1 MEVGNNLRAIQIQRI
16 IDPLPIYTM
25 WLREMKRFLRV
36 KARIVG
42 SLLMPLFFLAF
53 LGLPMSFMPAR
64 QIPGLEGAAYL
75 DFLAPGIVGM
85 TLLFA
90 GTMSGASVIWDKEF
104 GFLKEVLVAPVSR
117 FSVILG
123 RSLGGM
129 TTAMI
134 QALAIV
140 GISVAMGVT
149 LSSVSGFF
157 LALLVMVLTC
167 AAFTGFGIIIATRLG
182 NLEGFMAIMNLI
194 VFPIFF
200 LSGALFPIQSMPP
213 WLRYIMYFDP
223 LTYGVDGLRA
233 TLIGADVATFPLWLD
248 FMVLSILCIAL
259 ATLGSYFFSKMEAD

>member
-1 MEVGNNLRAIQIQRI
+1 MKAIGARRI

-36 KARIVG
+36 KARVVG
-42 SLLMPLFFLAF
+42 SILMPLLFLVF
-53 LGLPMSFMPAR
+53 LGLPMSRAG
-64 QIPGLEGAAYL
+64 QIPGLGSIGYF

-104 GFLKEVLVAPVSR
+104 GFLKEVLVAPVNR

-134 QALAIV
+134 QALVIV
-140 GISVAMGVT
+140 GIAVAMGVK

-157 LALLVMVLTC
+157 LAIVIMILTC
-167 AAFTGFGIIIATRLG
+167 ATFTGFGLIIATKLG

-194 VFPIFF
+194 IFPIFF
-200 LSGALFPIQSMPP
+200 LSGAFFPLQSMPS
-213 WLRYIMYFDP
+213 WLRYIMYIDP
-223 LTYGVDGLRA
+223 LTYGVDGLRG
-233 TLIGADVATFPLWLD
+233 TLIGVGAAAFPLWLD
-248 FMVLSILCIAL
+248 FTVLLILCIAL

>member
-1 MEVGNNLRAIQIQRI
+1 MRVIEVRRI

-36 KARIVG
+36 KARVVG

-64 QIPGLEGAAYL
+64 QIPGLEGTGYL

-129 TTAMI
+129 TTATI
-134 QALAIV
+134 QALVIV
-140 GISVAMGVT
+140 GIAVAMGVE
-149 LSSVSGFF
+149 LASVSGFF
-157 LALLVMVLTC
+157 LAILVMILTC
-167 AAFTGFGIIIATRLG
+167 ATFTGLGLIIATKLG

-200 LSGALFPIQSMPP
+200 LSGALFPIQAMPS
-213 WLRYIMYFDP
+213 WLRYIMYIDP
-223 LTYGVDGLRA
+223 LTYGVDGLRG
-233 TLIGADVATFPLWLD
+233 TLIGVSAFPLWLD
-248 FMVLSILCIAL
+248 FTVLILLCLGL

>member
-1 MEVGNNLRAIQIQRI
+1 MKAIEVQRF

-36 KARIVG
+36 KARVVS

-53 LGLPMSFMPAR
+53 LGLPMSFVPAR
-64 QIPGLEGAAYL
+64 QIPGLEGVGYL

-129 TTAMI
+129 TTAII
-134 QALAIV
+134 QALVIV
-140 GISVAMGVT
+140 GIAVAMGVQ
-149 LSSVSGFF
+149 LAGVPQFF
-157 LALLVMVLTC
+157 LAVAVMILTC
-167 AAFTGFGIIIATRLG
+167 AAFTGFGLIIASKLG

-200 LSGALFPIQSMPP
+200 LSGALFPIQSMPQ
-213 WLRYIMYFDP
+213 WLKYIMYINP
-223 LTYGVDGLRA
+223 LTYGVDGLRG
-233 TLIGADVATFPLWLD
+233 TLIGVSAFPLWLD
-248 FMVLSILCIAL
+248 LSVLVVVCLAL
-259 ATLGSYFFSKMEAD
+259 ATLGSYFFSQMEAD

>member
-1 MEVGNNLRAIQIQRI
+1 MRAIGARRI

-42 SLLMPLFFLAF
+42 SLLMPIFFLAF
-53 LGLPMSFMPAR
+53 LGLPMSFAS
-64 QIPGLEGAAYL
+64 QIPVPEGVGYL

-104 GFLKEVLVAPVSR
+104 GFLKEVLVAPVNR

-129 TTAMI
+129 TTALI
-134 QALAIV
+134 QALIIV
-140 GISVAMGVT
+140 GIAVAMGVK
-149 LSSVSGFF
+149 LSSVSGF
-157 LALLVMVLTC
+157 LLGIVIMILTC
-167 AAFTGFGIIIATRLG
+167 AIFTGFGLIIATKLG

-194 VFPIFF
+194 IFPIFF
-200 LSGALFPIQSMPP
+200 LSGAFFPLQSMPT
-213 WLRYIMYFDP
+213 WLRYIMYIDP
-223 LTYGVDGLRA
+223 LTYGVDGLRG
-233 TLIGADVATFPLWLD
+233 TLIGVAAFPLWLD
-248 FMVLSILCIAL
+248 FTVLIILCLAL

>member
-1 MEVGNNLRAIQIQRI
+1 MRAIGARRI

-36 KARIVG
+36 KARVVG

-64 QIPGLEGAAYL
+64 QIPGLEGIGYL

-104 GFLKEVLVAPVSR
+104 GFLKEVLVAPVNR

-129 TTAMI
+129 TTAII
-134 QALAIV
+134 QALVIV
-140 GISVAMGVT
+140 GIAVAMGVK
-149 LSSVSGFF
+149 LASVSGFF
-157 LALLVMVLTC
+157 LALVIMILTC
-167 AAFTGFGIIIATRLG
+167 ATFTGFGLIIATKLG

-200 LSGALFPIQSMPP
+200 LSGALFPIQSMPS
-213 WLRYIMYFDP
+213 WLRYIMYINP
-223 LTYGVDGLRA
+223 LTYGIDGLRG
-233 TLIGADVATFPLWLD
+233 TLIGVAAFPLWLD
-248 FMVLSILCIAL
+248 FTVLLILCVAL

>member
-1 MEVGNNLRAIQIQRI
+1 MRAIEVRRI

-36 KARIVG
+36 KARVVG

-53 LGLPMSFMPAR
+53 LGLPMSFIPAR
-64 QIPGLEGAAYL
+64 QIPGLEGIGYL

-104 GFLKEVLVAPVSR
+104 GFLKEVLVAPVNR

-129 TTAMI
+129 TTAII
-134 QALAIV
+134 QALVIV
-140 GISVAMGVT
+140 GIAVAMGVT
-149 LSSVSGFF
+149 LSSVSGFL
-157 LALLVMVLTC
+157 LALVIMILTC
-167 AAFTGFGIIIATRLG
+167 AAFTGFGLIIATKLG

-200 LSGALFPIQSMPP
+200 LSGALFPVQSMPS
-213 WLRYIMYFDP
+213 WLRYIMYIDP
-223 LTYGVDGLRA
+223 LTYGVDGLRG
-233 TLIGADVATFPLWLD
+233 TLIGVAAFPLWLD
-248 FMVLSILCIAL
+248 FAVLLILCIAL
-259 ATLGSYFFSKMEAD
+259 ATLGSYFFSRMEAD

>member
-1 MEVGNNLRAIQIQRI
+1 MRAIEVRRI

-36 KARIVG
+36 KARVVG
-42 SLLMPLFFLAF
+42 SLLMPIFFLAF
-53 LGLPMSFMPAR
+53 LGLPMSFIPAR
-64 QIPGLEGAAYL
+64 EIPGLEGVGYL

-104 GFLKEVLVAPVSR
+104 GFLKEVLVAPVNR

-129 TTAMI
+129 TTAII
-134 QALAIV
+134 QALIIV
-140 GISVAMGVT
+140 GIAVAMGVK

-157 LALLVMVLTC
+157 LAILIMIFTC
-167 AAFTGFGIIIATRLG
+167 AACTGFGLIIATKLG

-194 VFPIFF
+194 VFPIFL
-200 LSGALFPIQSMPP
+200 LSGALFPIQFMPS
-213 WLRYIMYFDP
+213 WLKYIMYINP
-223 LTYGVDGLRA
+223 LTYGVDGLRG
-233 TLIGADVATFPLWLD
+233 TLIGVAAFPLWLD
-248 FMVLSILCIAL
+248 FTVLLIVCLAL
-259 ATLGSYFFSKMEAD
+259 ATLGSYFFSRMEAD

>member
-1 MEVGNNLRAIQIQRI
+1 MRAIEVRRI

-36 KARIVG
+36 KARVVG

-53 LGLPMSFMPAR
+53 LGLPMSLMPAR
-64 QIPGLEGAAYL
+64 EIPGLEGISYL
-75 DFLAPGIVGM
+75 NFLAPGIVGM

-104 GFLKEVLVAPVSR
+104 GFLKEVLVAPVNR

-129 TTAMI
+129 TTALI
-134 QALAIV
+134 QALIIV
-140 GISVAMGVT
+140 GIAVAMGVK
-149 LSSVSGFF
+149 LSSVSGF
-157 LALLVMVLTC
+157 LLGIVIMILTC
-167 AAFTGFGIIIATRLG
+167 AIFTGFGLIIATKLG

-194 VFPIFF
+194 IFPIFF
-200 LSGALFPIQSMPP
+200 LSGAFFPLQSMPT
-213 WLRYIMYFDP
+213 WLRYIMYIDP
-223 LTYGVDGLRA
+223 LTYGVDGLRG
-233 TLIGADVATFPLWLD
+233 TLIGVAAFPLWLD
-248 FMVLSILCIAL
+248 FTVLIILCLAL

>member
-1 MEVGNNLRAIQIQRI
+1 MRASGIQHL

-25 WLREMKRFLRV
+25 WLREMKRFLRI
-36 KARIVG
+36 KARVVG
-42 SLLMPLFFLAF
+42 SILMPLFFLAF
-53 LGLPMSFMPAR
+53 LGLPMSFLPVR
-64 QIPGLEGAAYL
+64 QIPGLDGIGYL

-104 GFLKEVLVAPVSR
+104 GFLKEVLVAPVNR

-129 TTAMI
+129 TTAII
-134 QALAIV
+134 QALVIV
-140 GISVAMGVT
+140 GISVAMGVK
-149 LSSVSGFF
+149 LSGVSGFF
-157 LALLVMVLTC
+157 LALVIMILTC
-167 AAFTGFGIIIATRLG
+167 AAFTGFGLIIATKLG

-194 VFPIFF
+194 TFPIFL
-200 LSGALFPIQSMPP
+200 LSGALFPVQIMPS
-213 WLRYIMYFDP
+213 WLKYVMYVNP

-233 TLIGADVATFPLWLD
+233 TLIGISAFPLWLD
-248 FMVLSILCIAL
+248 FTVLLIVCLAL

>member
-1 MEVGNNLRAIQIQRI
+1 MRVIEVRRI

-42 SLLMPLFFLAF
+42 SILMPLFFLAF

-64 QIPGLEGAAYL
+64 QIPGLEGTSYL
-75 DFLAPGIVGM
+75 NFLAPGIVGM

-104 GFLKEVLVAPVSR
+104 GFLKEVLVAPVNR

-123 RSLGGM
+123 TSLGGM
-129 TTAMI
+129 TTATI

-140 GISVAMGVT
+140 RIAVAIGVE
-149 LSSVSGFF
+149 LASVSGFF
-157 LALLVMVLTC
+157 LAIVVMILTC
-167 AAFTGFGIIIATRLG
+167 AAFTGFGLIIATRLG

-200 LSGALFPIQSMPP
+200 LSGALFPIQSMPS
-213 WLRYIMYFDP
+213 WLRYVMYIDP
-223 LTYGVDGLRA
+223 LTYGVDGLRG
-233 TLIGADVATFPLWLD
+233 TLIGVSAFPLWLD
-248 FMVLSILCIAL
+248 FTVLIILCIGL
-259 ATLGSYFFSKMEAD
+259 ATLGSYFFSRMEAD

>member
-1 MEVGNNLRAIQIQRI
+1 MRAIKVRRI

-36 KARIVG
+36 KARVVG
-42 SLLMPLFFLAF
+42 SLLMPIFFLAF
-53 LGLPMSFMPAR
+53 LGLPMSFIPAR
-64 QIPGLEGAAYL
+64 QIPGLEGVGYL

-104 GFLKEVLVAPVSR
+104 GFLKEVLVAPVNR

-129 TTAMI
+129 TTAI
-134 QALAIV
+134 SQALIIV
-140 GISVAMGVT
+140 GIAVAMGVE

-157 LALLVMVLTC
+157 LALVIMILTC
-167 AAFTGFGIIIATRLG
+167 ATFTGFGLIIATKLG

-194 VFPIFF
+194 IFPIFL
-200 LSGALFPIQSMPP
+200 LSGALFPVQAMPS
-213 WLRYIMYFDP
+213 WLKYIMYINP
-223 LTYGVDGLRA
+223 LTYGVDGLRG
-233 TLIGADVATFPLWLD
+233 TLIGVAAFPLWLD
-248 FMVLSILCIAL
+248 FTVLLIVCIAL
-259 ATLGSYFFSKMEAD
+259 ATLGSYFFSRMEAD